1 MASLRLARGAVAEFS
16 PDRIPGALLDL
27 SIPQSL
33 ALGGGPPRLEQIMG
47 FLVEQ
52 LWIQVLPNQL
62 HYGLPQF
69 LITRE
74 IEDDVQASLFKDSL
88 DTLLD

>member
-1 MASLRLARGAVAEFS
+1 
-16 PDRIPGALLDL
+16 
-27 SIPQSL
+27 
-33 ALGGGPPRLEQIMG
+33 MG